1 MNKFNPQKFNSNLYC
16 VNVGYLSRNSILP
29 KLSFIFKNVY
39 ITLGNVKLYSTQSK
53 TNISTELDDESI
65 NSFIVKNRQKLFK
78 KNFDYTSNNTFL
90 KYNYYNDTSGKIN
103 KNKKNLIKTNQF
115 IHYPSAIK
123 EWPNSIYNFKLNTY
137 IKTLPIK
144 DMQIYKLFD
153 SYINYN
159 KLKNYNGI
167 TKLFLSKPEI
177 KHYNNKMNITIYV
190 FDKQIISKEKK
201 LLLLRRL
208 IIK

>member
-1 MNKFNPQKFNSNLYC
+1 MNKFNNKKFNYNLYC
-16 VNVGYLSRNSILP
+16 VNAGYLSINSILP
-29 KLSFIFKNVY
+29 KLSFMFTNVCV
-39 ITLGNVKLYSTQSK
+39 ILDNIKLYSTQSEI
-53 TNISTELDDESI
+53 NISIELDNESI
-65 NSFIVKNRQKLFK
+65 SNFIVKNRQKLFK
-78 KNFDYTSNNTFL
+78 KNFDYTNNNTFL
-90 KYNYYNDTSGKIN
+90 KYNYSNDTSNKIN
-103 KNKKNLIKTNQF
+103 KNKKNLIQTNQF

-123 EWPNSIYNFKLNTY
+123 EWPNSIYNFQLNTY
-137 IKTLPIK
+137 IKALPIK

-167 TKLFLSKPEI
+167 IKLFLSKPEI